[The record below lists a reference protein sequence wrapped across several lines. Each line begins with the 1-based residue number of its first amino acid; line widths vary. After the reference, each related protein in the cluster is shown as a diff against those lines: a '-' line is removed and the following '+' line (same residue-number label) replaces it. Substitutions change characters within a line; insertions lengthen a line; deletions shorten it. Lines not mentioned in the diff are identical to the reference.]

1 MFYKLNKDFVGEH
14 RSQLLL
20 VFCDAVLVGA
30 SMVGALWMRFDFHFG
45 DIDAGF
51 LDTIYH
57 YLPINLACTLLLF
70 RRFRLYS
77 YLWQYAGAREMC
89 SIIGASC
96 TSSAMQFAGMHLLGW
111 AIPRSFVFLYG
122 GNLMVLVAASRYL
135 YRWCLI
141 QRHVRQAEKPEDSGV
156 RTMIIGAGE
165 AGHLL
170 VNEIKNSKHLGRK
183 LCCILD
189 DNPAKVG
196 TFLRGVPVVGYTYEL
211 DKFIKL
217 YQVDE
222 IIIAIPSMKLVDKQ
236 TLMKRC
242 SETSCKVMHL
252 PGLYQLINGEVS
264 VSMLRKVDI
273 NDLLGR
279 PEVALDT
286 AGLVGYIRG
295 KTVLVTGAGGSIGS
309 EICRQLLSYYPKRLI
324 LFDSY
329 ENSTYSI
336 HNELLESN
344 PDLEL
349 EVLIGSVC
357 DEARVDWMFQT
368 YHPDLVFHAAAH
380 KHVPLM
386 EDSPNEAIKNNVL
399 GTWVVARAA
408 DQYHARKMVLISTD
422 KAVRPTNIM
431 GASKRICELVIQSV
445 AQNSKTEFAA
455 VRFGN
460 VLGSN
465 GSVVPLFRRQIAM
478 GGPVTVTHPEVT
490 RYFMTIPEAV
500 SLVLQCGAL
509 AAGGEIFILDMGK
522 PVKILDLAKDMIR
535 LSGLEPEKD
544 IPIRFVGLRPGEKL
558 YEELLIDSDD
568 LEKTI
573 NERIFVAR
581 QPQVNVEDV
590 QRAVQQ
596 LINAAFA
603 EVDDIRERVMA
614 FLPEY
619 TPQSNDLHPRTR
631 EVCPEIE
638 EAI

>member
-20 VFCDAVLVGA
+20 VFCDAVLVGT

-45 DIDAGF
+45 DIDADF

-57 YLPINLACTLLLF
+57 YLPINLACTLILF
-70 RRFRLYS
+70 RWFRLYN
-77 YLWQYAGAREMC
+77 YLWQYAGTRELC
-89 SIIGASC
+89 SIIAASC
-96 TSSAMQFAGMHLLGW
+96 TSSALQFVGIHLLGW
-111 AIPRSFVFLYG
+111 VIPRSFVFLYG
-122 GNLMVLVAASRYL
+122 GNLMAFVAVSRYL

-141 QRHVRQAEKPEDSGV
+141 QRHARQAEKPEDSGV

-165 AGHLL
+165 AGNLL

-196 TFLRGVPVVGYTYEL
+196 TFLRGVPVVGCTKDM
-211 DKFIKL
+211 DKFIKS
-217 YQVDE
+217 YQIDE
-222 IIIAIPSMKLVDKQ
+222 IIIAIPSMKPMDKQ
-236 TLMKRC
+236 ALMKQC
-242 SETSCKVMHL
+242 SATSCKVMHL

-264 VSMLRKVDI
+264 FSMLRKVDI

-309 EICRQLLSYYPKRLI
+309 EICRQLLSYCPKRLI

-329 ENSTYSI
+329 ENSTYGI
-336 HNELLESN
+336 RNELLEKN
-344 PDLEL
+344 PDLYL

-357 DEARVDWMFQT
+357 DVVRVDRLFRT

-386 EDSPNEAIKNNVL
+386 EDSPNEAIKNNVR
-399 GTWVVARAA
+399 GTWVVAQAA
-408 DQYHARKMVLISTD
+408 DHYHAQKMVLISTD

-431 GASKRICELVIQSV
+431 GASKRICELIVQSV

-544 IPIRFVGLRPGEKL
+544 IPIRFIGLRPGEKL
-558 YEELLIDSDD
+558 YEELLIDLDN
-568 LEKTI
+568 LKKTA
-573 NERIFVAR
+573 NERIFVAQQSR
-581 QPQVNVEDV
+581 VDAEKV
-590 QRAVQQ
+590 QIAVQQ
-596 LINAAFA
+596 LIDAASN

-614 FLPEY
+614 FLPDY
-619 TPQSNDLHPRTR
+619 TPKSNASHPGAQGLR
-631 EVCPEIE
+631 PEME